1 MAYRLFP
8 ARNVVVMKRQAAI
21 STLVLAILLTLA
33 ATMLPLTST
42 TGDAAAPAPGSQAIE
57 ELLQRAASHVARG
70 QLDQGAATLE
80 RALRIAPRDAQLW
93 QQLAEVRLLQGEL
106 KQAEAMAKK
115 SNRLTQDVA
124 LRARNDALIVAAQGS
139 PPTAKASPP
148 PSSSTSADL
157 NRLTVEIERR
167 RVAEMQVARLTEELS
182 RERARREAAAVQ
194 LQTGKAAVLQRDETR
209 MALPPAPTH
218 PSAGYAEHGF
228 KSADDEP
235 PLGHETPHIY
245 GTEQPRPRTGA
256 LVRVPPGHL
265 PPPGKCRIW
274 FARRP
279 AGHQPPPGDCQ
290 TLAQHIPP
298 GAQLVSR

>member
-1 MAYRLFP
+1 MFSRPTSRTATTSERLRGPTLSCATRGAGHQGIVRMAYNRLFP
-8 ARNVVVMKRQAAI
+8 ARNAVVMKRQAAI

-80 RALRIAPRDAQLW
+80 WALRIAPRDAQLW

-115 SNRLTQDVA
+115 SNQLTQDVA

-182 RERARREAAAVQ
+182 QERARREAAAVQ
-194 LQTGKAAVLQRDETR
+194 RDETR
-209 MALPPAPTH
+209 RPSPPASTR

-235 PLGHETPHIY
+235 PAGHH
-245 GTEQPRPRTGA
+245 
-256 LVRVPPGHL
+256 
-265 PPPGKCRIW
+265 PPPGRLPNIGT
-274 FARRP
+274 AYPSGR
-279 AGHQPPPGDCQ
+279 AVSL
-290 TLAQHIPP
+290 TLDKA
-298 GAQLVSR
+298 